1 MKTLL
6 VAVDLEQD
14 SKRVVKRAAELAL
27 QLKASLHLVHV
38 VDDALTLYEPLV
50 EIPVRHRLKQAAETA
65 LDGFFDGL
73 PGEIKPDS
81 ERHVLLGKP
90 DRALARKAA
99 ELKADLV
106 IVGKHHMEPMRDLF
120 LGTTAERLLRHCDVP
135 LLMVAGDPDQ
145 PYQQVLA
152 ATDFSRSSHHALQ
165 AGLKLAPKAQVRLV
179 HVFEP
184 PFMGF
189 IRHDQLDVE
198 TLRDHQKARIEHEV
212 KTEMAHFLA
221 DDDQS
226 RISTEIMAGETQ
238 ACLNNAVSKHQP
250 RLLVLG
256 THGRQG
262 ISRLLIGSIAMSF
275 LSMPPCDVL
284 VAR

>member
-6 VAVDLEQD
+6 AAIDLEPE
-14 SKRVVKRAAELAL
+14 SALVVKKAAELAV

-65 LDGFFDGL
+65 LGAFFDAL
-73 PGEIKPDS
+73 PGAVKPDGG
-81 ERHVLLGKP
+81 RHVVLGKP
-90 DRALARKAA
+90 ARALVKKAA
-99 ELKADLV
+99 ELNADLI
-106 IVGKHHMEPMRDLF
+106 IVGKHHMDPMRDLF
-120 LGTTAERLLRHCDVP
+120 LGTTAERLLRHCDLP
-135 LLMVAGDPDQ
+135 LLMVNTDTTQ

-152 ATDFSRSSHHALQ
+152 GSDFSRSSHHALQ
-165 AGLKLAPKAQVRLV
+165 AGLWLAPQAQVRLV
-179 HVFEP
+179 HVFDP

-189 IRHDQLDVE
+189 VRHDQLDVD
-198 TLRDHQKARIEHEV
+198 TLMDHQRLRIEQEV

-226 RISTEIMAGETQ
+226 RITTEIMAGETQ
-238 ACLNNAVSKHQP
+238 VCLAQAVEKHKPQ
-250 RLLVLG
+250 LLVLG

-262 ISRLLIGSIAMSF
+262 ISRLLIGSVAMSF